1 MGNGQTGGTVWMV
14 VELGRPADVLD
25 AKGKEEEENKNVSGF
40 CLSSGVGKED
50 LTRNKFQGNISGVLV

>member
-1 MGNGQTGGTVWMV
+1 MV

-50 LTRNKFQGNISGVLV
+50 LTRNKFQGNKSGVLV